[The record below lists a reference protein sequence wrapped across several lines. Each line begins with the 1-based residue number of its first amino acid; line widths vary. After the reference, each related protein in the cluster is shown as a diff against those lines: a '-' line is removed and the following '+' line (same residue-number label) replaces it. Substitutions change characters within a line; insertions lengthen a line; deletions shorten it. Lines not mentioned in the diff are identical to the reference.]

1 MKKICFIFAR
11 GGSTRLKNKNIKM
24 FNKKP
29 LIYYSIN
36 IAKKTKLFSDIYV
49 STDSIKILKLAKKYG
64 AKTIKRPKK
73 LATKDAVE
81 FLAWKHAI
89 EHLESKKIYFDTF
102 VSLPCTAPL
111 RNTQDISNCIS
122 NLTTKNQL
130 VMTFYYGDLNSG
142 LKVKKSKN
150 QINYIFSKYN
160 HDKSKKIAQLTTVAY
175 VTTPKYIKKY
185 KNLMDGELILT
196 KVPRIRAT
204 DINDYEDFK
213 FAEDIS
219 RRINL

>member
-1 MKKICFIFAR
+1 
-11 GGSTRLKNKNIKM
+11 
-24 FNKKP
+24 
-29 LIYYSIN
+29 
-36 IAKKTKLFSDIYV
+36 
-49 STDSIKILKLAKKYG
+49 
-64 AKTIKRPKK
+64 
-73 LATKDAVE
+73 
-81 FLAWKHAI
+81 
-89 EHLESKKIYFDTF
+89 
-102 VSLPCTAPL
+102 
-111 RNTQDISNCIS
+111 
-122 NLTTKNQL
+122 
-130 VMTFYYGDLNSG
+130 MTFYYGDLNSG

>member
-29 LIYYSIN
+29 LIYHSIN

-49 STDSIKILKLAKKYG
+49 STDSIKISKLAEKYG
-64 AKTIKRPKK
+64 AKIIKRPKK
-73 LATKDAVE
+73 LATKNAVE
-81 FLAWKHAI
+81 FLAWKHAL
-89 EHLESKKIYFDTF
+89 EHLKYKKIDFDIF

-111 RNTQDISNCIS
+111 RNIQDIRNCLS
-122 NLTTKNQL
+122 KLKTKNQL
-130 VMTFYYGDLNSG
+130 VMTFYNGDLNSG
-142 LKVKKSKN
+142 FKVKKSKN
-150 QINYIFSKYN
+150 KINYIFSKYN

-175 VTTPKYIKKY
+175 VTTPKYIEKH

-196 KVPRIRAT
+196 KVPRIRAI
-204 DINDYEDFK
+204 DINDYKDFK
-213 FAEDIS
+213 FAENIMK
-219 RRINL
+219 IKNL